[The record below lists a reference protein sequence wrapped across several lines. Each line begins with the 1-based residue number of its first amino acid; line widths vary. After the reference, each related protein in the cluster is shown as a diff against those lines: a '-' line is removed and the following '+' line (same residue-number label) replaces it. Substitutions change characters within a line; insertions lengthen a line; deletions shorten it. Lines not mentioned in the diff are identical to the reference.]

1 MAKFSKLKTYNIMI
15 FALVPLLIIAMVA
28 TVTLAA
34 MTAREEGKNTITIAN
49 VGTLIGTLTTSDE
62 LYPGGTFDIDFNF
75 SYSGANGINSVNVDV
90 SSFTITSITATT
102 ATKSYPNIPAANYFT
117 SSTLLNGSGTATN
130 ISVSNGS
137 TAPAIIQVTLKNG
150 AGSGSNISPSDQL
163 TYSVTSIQIN
173 FTVNVTYN
181 NA

>member
-1 MAKFSKLKTYNIMI
+1 MAKFNKLKTYNIMI

-34 MTAREEGKNTITIAN
+34 MTTREEGKNTIPIAN
-49 VGTLIGTLTTSDE
+49 VGTITGTVTASDK
-62 LYPGGTFDIDFNF
+62 LYPGGTFDINLNF
-75 SYSGANGINSVNVDV
+75 DYSGATGISGVVVDV
-90 SSFTITSITATT
+90 ASFTITSITATT
-102 ATKSYPNIPAANYFT
+102 ASNTYSNIVATDYFT
-117 SSTLLNGSGTATN
+117 SDDLLDGTGAANN
-130 ISVSNGS
+130 ITVNQGG
-137 TAPAIIQVTLKNG
+137 TAPAIIRVTVKPG
-150 AGSGSNISPSDQL
+150 TDGTSNIDPSHCL